1 MYIYIHTYINI
12 LVYIYIDIHV
22 YTYVYRFMNIYIH
35 GWIENVDR
43 YNLLVRHPLLDMHL
57 QVYTYIHI

>member
-1 MYIYIHTYINI
+1 
-12 LVYIYIDIHV
+12 
-22 YTYVYRFMNIYIH
+22 MNIYIH